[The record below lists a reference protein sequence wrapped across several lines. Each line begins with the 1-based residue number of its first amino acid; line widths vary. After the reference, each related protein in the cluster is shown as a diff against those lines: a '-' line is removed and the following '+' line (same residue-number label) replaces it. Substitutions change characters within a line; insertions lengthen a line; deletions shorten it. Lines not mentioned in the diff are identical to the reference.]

1 MFWRSLARVR
11 LAEKSLS
18 AQRELRVMRTW
29 RERYDMI
36 PEHNACSCAQMTHG
50 RIYNVP
56 NNAQVLQMVQQEATR
71 DAQLLA
77 MKGMFSKTALAN
89 SRLSMHGVVAEALE
103 TTVLHVTLNIHGDA
117 TARRGQAVVAMLTFF
132 VPMVIIGH
140 GHAAPNTVT
149 APEGKMWTNQ
159 IAEAGTTARGR
170 VTLDVQTKCKRVT
183 LSNI

>member
-1 MFWRSLARVR
+1 
-11 LAEKSLS
+11 
-18 AQRELRVMRTW
+18 
-29 RERYDMI
+29 MI

-77 MKGMFSKTALAN
+77 MKGMFCKTAPVNQDNAQALQTAQREAIQIARLLAMKGTPSKTALAN

-159 IAEAGTTARGR
+159 IAEAGTTARGH
-170 VTLDVQTKCKRVT
+170 VTLDVQTKCK
-183 LSNI
+183 